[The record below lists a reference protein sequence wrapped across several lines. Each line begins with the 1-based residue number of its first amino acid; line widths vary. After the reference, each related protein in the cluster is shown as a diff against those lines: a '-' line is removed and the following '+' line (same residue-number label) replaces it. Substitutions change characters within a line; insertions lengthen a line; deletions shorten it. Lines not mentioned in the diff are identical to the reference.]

1 MNVDTG
7 GHTDLEDSKCLQ
19 LIITLFYTQVCEI
32 GAAIASLT
40 VGF

>member
-1 MNVDTG
+1 
-7 GHTDLEDSKCLQ
+7 

-40 VGF
+40 VGFWKYVG